1 VKFDQ
6 FESPFGSISGL
17 SLKTMA
23 SSHFLQIKYNSQSI
37 NFEYVYLIFSIR
49 SFIIIIIIIIINN
62 IIIINVQS
70 SPSKF
75 LAQQYPLLLL
85 LFPLGEDGFHCNIAL
100 AEQTLRA

>member
-49 SFIIIIIIIIINN
+49 SFIIIIIIIN
-62 IIIINVQS
+62 IINVQS

-75 LAQQYPLLLL
+75 MAQQYPLLLL